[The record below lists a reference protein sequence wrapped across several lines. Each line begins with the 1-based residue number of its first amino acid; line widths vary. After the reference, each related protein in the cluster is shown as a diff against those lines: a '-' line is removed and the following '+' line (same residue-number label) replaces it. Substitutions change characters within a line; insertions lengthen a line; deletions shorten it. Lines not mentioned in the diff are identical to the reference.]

1 MHRIIVMGI
10 FTLAASLFSTS
21 LIAGKI
27 EVCEEIKH
35 DPEYKG
41 LYGLCNA
48 YWNAD
53 EEDREDILRNFERKA
68 GPDGP
73 GMPGVEDNGFFDCPC
88 WDDVSYQNVCDLG
101 EPGSNL
107 EGNWIYSDFFI
118 DPGVP
123 EVSQRIFSFNS
134 FNSLDSTPNVC
145 LYFIQDSIGQ
155 NSQTVN
161 YYKRIENLESETQQL
176 CRSEVTVMAT
186 LYEDALCD

>member
-10 FTLAASLFSTS
+10 FALAASLLSAS
-21 LIAGKI
+21 LAAGQI

-35 DPEYKG
+35 DPDYKG

-73 GMPGVEDNGFFDCPC
+73 GMPGLEDNGFFDCPC

-101 EPGSNL
+101 EPGADL
-107 EGNWIYSDFFI
+107 EGDFVYSDFFI
-118 DPGVP
+118 DPGV
-123 EVSQRIFSFNS
+123 EGVIQRIFSFNS
-134 FNSLDSTPNVC
+134 LPGECVH
-145 LYFIQDSIGQ
+145 FIQDI
-155 NSQTVN
+155 NSDGTQPVI
-161 YYKRIENLESETQQL
+161 YSKAFEKLDSETHQL
-176 CRSEVTVMAT
+176 CRSEVFVMAT
-186 LYEDALCD
+186 LHQDGLCD